1 MTSGQ
6 STPAPLPVPIL
17 WLIADA
23 ATTPETRVLGVLEA
37 LRPLFLRHDGRV
49 GLIERDHTGTPDALR
64 FARIEKLRAF
74 CLSAH
79 VPFWVNGRVDLAI
92 AADADGV
99 QLTSF
104 GLAPD
109 VVARHFPTLPFAVSC
124 HVAAEIA
131 NAHAAGARFALLS
144 PFDAP
149 TSKPATRPAL
159 GTSSFATLA
168 QDAALPVIALGGIT
182 PTTAKAAFEAGA
194 SGVATLGAVFAA
206 DDPAAFVEACLAT
219 ATPATLSGATGSSG
233 AS

>member
-1 MTSGQ
+1 MTSGE
-6 STPAPLPVPIL
+6 STPAPPPVPIL

-23 ATTPETRVLGVLEA
+23 ATTPETRVHGVLEA

-49 GLIERDHTGTPDALR
+49 GLIERDHTGTSDALR
-64 FARIEKLRAF
+64 LARIEKLRAF

-92 AADADGV
+92 AAEADGV

-124 HVAAEIA
+124 HAAAELA
-131 NAHAAGARFALLS
+131 RAHAAGARFALLS
-144 PFDAP
+144 PFDMP
-149 TSKPATRPAL
+149 TSKPAARPAL
-159 GTSSFATLA
+159 GSSSFATLVRHT
-168 QDAALPVIALGGIT
+168 ALPVIALGGIT
-182 PTTAKAAFEAGA
+182 PITARSAFEAGA
-194 SGVATLGAVFAA
+194 CGVATLGAAFAA
-206 DDPAAFVEACLAT
+206 NDSAAFVEACLAAAT
-219 ATPATLSGATGSSG
+219 RATPSGAKGSSG